1 MSQRLSNWDDLRVFL
16 AVAETG
22 SLSAAAR
29 QLQMSQPT
37 VGRRLRALEQDAG
50 VRLFDRVSNRME
62 LTEAGREV
70 QRVASPMR
78 GTADAVERR
87 LGGLL
92 AGERDPVRIT
102 ATGSVAFFL
111 TQFLPE
117 LMARTGGI
125 PMALSSTKEPLN
137 LARREADVAIRMRRL
152 PVDGDLVS
160 FKLATLRF
168 SIYAPA
174 QAPAHPSIIGL
185 PKTERRPSQSGFLDD
200 WAAGRPVALRLSDVF
215 LRYQAVRSG
224 HGVSLL
230 PCWLGDGDPG
240 LVRLMP
246 PPKELTEDVYCLY
259 HGDNRAFAPVV
270 KVCQALGEV
279 FRSHASLLAGEGS
292 EARRRTRREGRAP
305 VIRRDR

>member
-1 MSQRLSNWDDLRVFL
+1 MSRRLSNWDDLRVFL
-16 AVAETG
+16 TVAETG

-62 LTEAGREV
+62 LTGAGREV

-87 LGGLL
+87 IGGLVE
-92 AGERDPVRIT
+92 GERDPVRIT

-111 TQFLPE
+111 TRFLPE
-117 LMARTGGI
+117 LMARVEGI
-125 PMALSSTKEPLN
+125 PLALSSTKEPLN

-160 FKLATLRF
+160 RRLATLRF
-168 SIYAPA
+168 SIYGPA
-174 QAPAHPSIIGL
+174 QAPVPMSVIGL

-200 WAAGRPVALRLSDVF
+200 WAEGRPVSLRLSDVF

-230 PCWLGDGDPG
+230 PCWLGDGDPE
-240 LVRLMP
+240 LVRLIP
-246 PPKELTEDVYCLY
+246 PPQALAEDVYCLY
-259 HGDNRAFAPVV
+259 HGDNREFAPVV

-279 FRSHASLLAGEGS
+279 FRLHAGLLAGESG
-292 EARRRTRREGRAP
+292 EARRRKRREGHAP
-305 VIRRDR
+305 PARRER